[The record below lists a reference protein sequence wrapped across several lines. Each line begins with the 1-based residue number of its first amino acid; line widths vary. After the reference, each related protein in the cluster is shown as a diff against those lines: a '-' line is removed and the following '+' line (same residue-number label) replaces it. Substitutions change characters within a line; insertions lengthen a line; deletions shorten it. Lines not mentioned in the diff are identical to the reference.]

1 MSKRKLDELENG
13 DQICCKIVKQNLAEE
28 KEISGEFRNGDQPH
42 FPSLLNSECFTAEA
56 NKTKELYPNDTENG
70 SNNHLPLDLPP
81 AKRISKRS
89 VKKNLKLKREK
100 SRAVVHPEILNE
112 DEQSK
117 SKRRTW
123 ERWSKEDTYI
133 FFEGL
138 NEFGKDFDKLQS
150 HFKAK
155 YRNKKN
161 FPDNYIKNK
170 DQIRHFYYRT

>member
-1 MSKRKLDELENG
+1 MGRMSKRKLDDG

-42 FPSLLNSECFTAEA
+42 FPSLLNDDYFSSESS
-56 NKTKELYPNDTENG
+56 KTHDLYPNDTENG

-89 VKKNLKLKREK
+89 VKNNQKLKREK
-100 SRAVVHPEILNE
+100 SLAVEHPEILND

-138 NEFGKDFDKLQS
+138 NEYGKDFDKLQA

-161 FPDNYIKNK
+161 FPEN
-170 DQIRHFYYRT
+170 